1 MHYLMLALYAIHFL
15 LDQKGVFL
23 VVHVPMYPIFCK
35 RSLIKLIYFI
45 FIELMRMIV
54 LASLF
59 ETQI

>member
-1 MHYLMLALYAIHFL
+1 MLALYAIHFL

-23 VVHVPMYPIFCK
+23 VVHVPYPIFCK

-59 ETQI
+59 KTQI